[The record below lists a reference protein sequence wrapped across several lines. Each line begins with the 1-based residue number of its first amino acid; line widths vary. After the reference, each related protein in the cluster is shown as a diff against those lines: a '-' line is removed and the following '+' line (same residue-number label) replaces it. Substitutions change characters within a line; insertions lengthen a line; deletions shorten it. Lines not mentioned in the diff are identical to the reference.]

1 MVRHMT
7 TEFDIRLTDGRTLHV
22 YDHSPAGDTERGA
35 EPLPVLWH
43 HGTPSIGLPPQPLFA
58 AARRHGIRWISYDRP
73 GYGGSTPAAG
83 RDLAAAAAD
92 TAAVADALGITRF
105 GVLGASGG
113 ANHALACA
121 ALLPDRVAGVVSVAG
136 LAPYGAPGLDWFA
149 GMYPGGK
156 AELRAAVADR
166 AELAAELAS
175 SGFDPEMF
183 TPQDHAALQGDWSWL
198 GDVAQRGTASGLDGI
213 LDDDLAYVAP
223 WGFDPGRITVP
234 VLLLHGGADRVV
246 PAGHGEWLARAIPGA
261 ELRRHPADGHLSI
274 LNAAACALS
283 WLRIRG

>member
-1 MVRHMT
+1 MT
-7 TEFDIRLTDGRTLHV
+7 TELDIRLTDGRTLHV
-22 YDHSPAGDTERGA
+22 YDWSPEGATGRGV

-43 HGTPSIGLPPQPLFA
+43 HGTPGLGLPPQPLFA
-58 AARRHGIRWISYDRP
+58 AARRQAIRWISYDRP

-92 TAAVADALGITRF
+92 TAAVADALGLPRF
-105 GVLGASGG
+105 GALGVSGG
-113 ANHALACA
+113 ASHALACA
-121 ALLPDRVAGVVSVAG
+121 ALLPERVVGVVSVAG

-156 AELRAAVADR
+156 AELRAAVAER
-166 AELAAELAS
+166 AQLAAELAS
-175 SGFDPEMF
+175 SEFDPEMF
-183 TPQDHAALQGDWSWL
+183 TERDHAALQGEWSWL
-198 GDVAQRGTASGLDGI
+198 ADTARLGTASGLDGM

-234 VLLLHGGADRVV
+234 VLILHGGADRVV

-274 LNAAACALS
+274 LNAAACALP
-283 WLRIRG
+283 WLRVRA